1 MKIVAVL
8 LVLMGLGMSA
18 WSQTEN
24 RPDSVPATE
33 DSIQLDMELLKDFK
47 AMLDSISNK
56 TDFFSVSIGGG
67 NRLFSVK
74 NNNFN
79 AQQPESRL
87 AITPSV
93 FYYHHSGFGIN
104 ATAYFSKLDDKSQFY
119 QYAFTPSYDYLK
131 GKGIAFGASY
141 TYYLKEKKLEQY
153 TTPFNH
159 ELFGYLQTRKG
170 WLRSGLSVGWG
181 KGEYVEVRR
190 LDTVIFTIPRSITD
204 TTTVGLQDFS
214 LTASVSH
221 PFEWNSLFNS
231 TDGLSLIPQLMLVAG
246 AQHFD
251 IDSRKRLSSSRKFVT
266 ISRNYI
272 SSDEENTGLRIQS
285 AAFALSISYFIGG
298 FSITPNYFISYYFPE
313 TDRPFSNIFS
323 LTAAYMF

>member
-1 MKIVAVL
+1 MKMVAL
-8 LVLMGLGMSA
+8 LVVMMGLNISVF
-18 WSQTEN
+18 SQT
-24 RPDSVPATE
+24 DSLSATK
-33 DSIQLDMELLKDFK
+33 DSIELDMDLLKDFK

-56 TDFFSVSIGGG
+56 TNFFSVSISGG
-67 NRLFSVK
+67 NRLFSLK

-79 AQQPESRL
+79 AQQPENRL

-93 FYYHHSGFGIN
+93 FYYHHSGFGMN
-104 ATAYFSKLDDKSQFY
+104 ATAYFSKLDGKSQFY

-131 GKGIAFGASY
+131 GKAIAFGISY
-141 TYYLKEKKLEQY
+141 SYYLKEKKLEQY
-153 TTPFNH
+153 ATPFSH
-159 ELFGYLQTRKG
+159 ELFGYIQTRKG
-170 WLRSGLSVGWG
+170 WLRSGFSIGWG
-181 KGEYVEVRR
+181 KGQYVEVRR

-214 LTASVSH
+214 FTASVSH
-221 PFEWNSLFNS
+221 PFEWNGLFKPI
-231 TDGLSLIPQLMLVAG
+231 DGLSVIPQLMLVAG

-251 IDSRKRLSSSRKFVT
+251 VSSSKRLTSSRKFVT

-272 SSDEENTGLRIQS
+272 SSDQENTGLRIQS
-285 AAFALSISYFIGG
+285 AAFALSVSYFIGG
-298 FSITPNYFISYYFPE
+298 FSLTPNYFISYYFPE

>member
-8 LVLMGLGMSA
+8 IVLMGLSCSA

-24 RPDSVPATE
+24 RSDSLLIPK

-56 TDFFSVSIGGG
+56 TDFFSVSIGAG

-104 ATAYFSKLDDKSQFY
+104 ATSYFSKLDGKSRFY
-119 QYAFTPSYDYLK
+119 QHAFTPSYDYLK
-131 GKGIAFGASY
+131 GKAIAFGVSY
-141 TYYLKEKKLEQY
+141 TYYLKQKKLEQY

-159 ELFGYLQTRKG
+159 ELFGYIQTRKG
-170 WLRSGLSVGWG
+170 WLRSGLSIGWG
-181 KGEYVEVRR
+181 KGDYVEIRR
-190 LDTVIFTIPRSITD
+190 LDTVIFAIPRSITD
-204 TTTVGLQDFS
+204 TTSVGLQDFS
-214 LTASVSH
+214 FTASISH
-221 PFEWNSLFNS
+221 PFEWNGLFKS
-231 TDGLSLIPQLMLVAG
+231 TDGFSLFPQFMLVAG

-251 IDSRKRLSSSRKFVT
+251 ISSRKRLTSSRKFIT
-266 ISRNYI
+266 LSRNYI
-272 SSDEENTGLRIQS
+272 SSDEENTGLRVQS
-285 AAFALSISYFIGG
+285 AAFAISASYFIGG
-298 FSITPNYFISYYFPE
+298 FSLTPNYFVSYYFPD